1 MFPISDSARTGK
13 IPFITI
19 GIIVINILVF
29 IQQLNPQLELFII
42 QNYALIPSLVNFA
55 DPYSFI
61 PFVTAQFLHGGF
73 FHILS
78 NMWFLWVFGDNVE
91 IHLGRIRFILLYII
105 TGIVGFLA
113 QFMLNPASDIPMIG
127 ASGAVSGL
135 LAAYLVLFP
144 SSKIK
149 SLVVIFFFITFA
161 DIPAVIYIVFWFIIQ
176 VFSGVSSLSANTSAG
191 GIAFWA
197 HVAGFISGIFITRF
211 FRNTGP
217 KPYIEGEIIE

>member
-19 GIIVINILVF
+19 GIIVINVLVF
-29 IQQLNPQLELFII
+29 IQQLNPEYETLII
-42 QNYALIPSLVNFA
+42 ENYALIPSLINFL
-55 DPYSFI
+55 DPYSLI

-91 IHLGRIRFILLYII
+91 IHLGRIKYLLLYLM
-105 TGIVGFLA
+105 TGIFGFLA
-113 QFMLNPASDIPMIG
+113 QYAVNPTSDIPMVG

-149 SLVVIFFFITFA
+149 SLVFIFFFITFA

-176 VFSGVSSLSANTSAG
+176 VFSGISSLSANTSAG

-211 FRNTGP
+211 FKKIGP
-217 KPYIEGEIIE
+217 KPYIEGEIVG